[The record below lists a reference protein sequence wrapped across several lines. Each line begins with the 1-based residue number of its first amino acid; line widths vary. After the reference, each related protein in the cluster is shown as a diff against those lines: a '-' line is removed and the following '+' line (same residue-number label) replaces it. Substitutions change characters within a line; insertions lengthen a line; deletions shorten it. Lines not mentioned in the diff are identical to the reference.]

1 MNSDLEAISLSVPS
15 LCQPLDMMGGSSG
28 ESSGRVH
35 PGAGI
40 FWQDPSSCKSAH
52 IGVISLPS
60 DSGTLLTT
68 VKCKNRA
75 VQVSYV
81 RNSET
86 SQPLSPEN
94 MALQCLKDAC
104 DTVGFKLD
112 IIPFGKLDFGE
123 TSVLDHFYN
132 AGKSTDGSFG
142 ECPGNE
148 CECNSQFGHII
159 AMNSLLTTHMLGRHG
174 LYCLLGVFGLPG
186 FFLFAF
192 LPFYKNTVL
201 RMK

>member
-104 DTVGFKLD
+104 DIVGFKLD

-142 ECPGNE
+142 NVLQMNVNVIRCMGTD
-148 CECNSQFGHII
+148 I
-159 AMNSLLTTHMLGRHG
+159 AMNSLLTTHMHGRHSP
-174 LYCLLGVFGLPG
+174 LLSTRSVWFLTFFQESSQNGVGDR
-186 FFLFAF
+186 
-192 LPFYKNTVL
+192 YH
-201 RMK
+201 